1 MKSNL
6 TQSNRQEFLK
16 TLKEAEYKIKKTI
29 TEGMLNGSPLFRIRE
44 EVDIIIDKAD
54 KELPKDVIDRESY
67 IQGLKDSAEE
77 MIQESKKSRRWML
90 LMALLLLLIGKKAK
104 ETASPLAMLQAIRK
118 LKGHEIS
125 KIKREAE
132 SIESIEGIK
141 GEIEKAAEICKVP
154 EKEAEKLVGKAI
166 KTEGKPAKTDGKTD
180 MWAEAKGWPN
190 VEDYEKKL
198 KEYIGE
204 ASKTDLA
211 PKVEGKRRI
220 TMWQKAELDLR
231 HQAQLQMLDDLKKQG
246 VKLAWTSSHPDCSER
261 CEKWQ
266 GKLFDLEANPEKGYE
281 VGKVDGITVY
291 SLKKVMSKKDKYGYE
306 NNIINGFNCRHRL
319 IPYEKGVKPVTPYTA
334 EEVAEQRDVNAR
346 IRQYER
352 DIRHLKTKAGLI
364 QPIDPKEAKRLMAKA
379 KELTAEYKRYCE
391 SHGYAWNPYR
401 I

>member
-16 TLKEAEYKIKKTI
+16 TLKEAEYHIKKTI

-44 EVDIIIDKAD
+44 EVAKIIDKAD

-67 IQGLKDSAEE
+67 IKGLKDSAEE
-77 MIQESKKSRRWML
+77 MIQEIRKSRRWMM
-90 LMALLLLLIGKKAK
+90 LMALLLLYAGRKAK
-104 ETASPLAMLQAIRK
+104 EVDTPLKMLAVARK
-118 LKGHEIS
+118 AKPKEIERAKRMAEQEGFGEIS
-125 KIKREAE
+125 
-132 SIESIEGIK
+132 
-141 GEIEKAAEICKVP
+141 EKAAEIYHVP
-154 EKEAEKLVGKAI
+154 EKEAQKLVGKAS
-166 KTEGKPAKTDGKTD
+166 KPTKKAEKD
-180 MWAEAKGWPN
+180 MWSEAKGWPN
-190 VEDYEKKL
+190 VENYEKKL
-198 KEYIGE
+198 KDYIGE

-261 CEKWQ
+261 CERWQ
-266 GKLFDLEANPEKGYE
+266 GKLFDLEAEPEKGYE

-334 EEVAEQRDVNAR
+334 EEVAEQRDVNAK

-379 KELTAEYKRYCE
+379 KELTSEYKKFCE
-391 SHGYAWNPYR
+391 GHGYAWNPYR